1 MPRKTLGTPE
11 KPRGSSESARSPSCL
26 RSLRNA
32 SSSSQPT
39 SPSRNA
45 TRSPRP
51 GGLAQAIAP
60 PPRAALSPSPSPD
73 AHSSHTSTPRGS
85 RFIVMDE
92 GGGTIT
98 TTGIIST
105 ADPSSSSSSM
115 RASPSP
121 IPAPRPTTPT
131 RPTTTCE
138 DLLRQKDDRIA
149 HLELSYQRSLDAL
162 TNASSSLSSLTST
175 TAAELRLLRLEADAL
190 RAERDELRSGWNAVQ
205 QSLREREDEIRDLRR
220 QMRGLKEWV
229 SNSTRADATGAAT
242 QVSDEVFGAGMARL
256 GNGLQ
261 NWMLVNF
268 RRAKVRVEV
277 DDGVRGELGRVV
289 PMFDEIL
296 AMGGKIHLIQSVV
309 SRLLVDMV
317 FGAYFV
323 GLTGEQERVVREAE
337 GMLGGIASTPES
349 LNQWRALTLSILKRE
364 ADQKLQA
371 ETAVIIDALVAKANS
386 ILDAITGVDTKAT
399 AARDQ
404 GLRQLVNSAIDM
416 SRLLVVQKAIFR
428 VNMPEILPHQ
438 RVLFDAT
445 TMEDIGGEDEE
456 SLSDREICC
465 VTFPGIIKQGDET
478 GGQLQWRN
486 VIAKARVLCSP
497 EE

>member
-1 MPRKTLGTPE
+1 MPRETLGTPE
-11 KPRGSSESARSPSCL
+11 KHRLSSESAPSPSFL
-26 RSLRNA
+26 RSLPN
-32 SSSSQPT
+32 SSSSCQSI

-45 TRSPRP
+45 ARSPRP
-51 GGLAQAIAP
+51 GSLAQAIAP

-73 AHSSHTSTPRGS
+73 AHSSSTSTPRGI
-85 RFIVMDE
+85 RFMAMDE
-92 GGGTIT
+92 RGGSIT
-98 TTGIIST
+98 TTTT
-105 ADPSSSSSSM
+105 ATTEPSSSSSSSSM
-115 RASPSP
+115 RTSPS
-121 IPAPRPTTPT
+121 RPTTPT
-131 RPTTTCE
+131 RPTTCE
-138 DLLRQKDDRIA
+138 DLLKQKDNRIA

-162 TNASSSLSSLTST
+162 TNASSSLSSLTSA
-175 TAAELRLLRLEADAL
+175 TAHELRLLRLEADAL

-261 NWMLVNF
+261 NWVLVNF
-268 RRAKVRVEV
+268 RRAKVRVDH
-277 DDGVRGELGRVV
+277 DDGGVRVELGRVV
-289 PMFDEIL
+289 PVFEEIL

-309 SRLLVDMV
+309 SRLLVEMV

-323 GLTGEQERVVREAE
+323 GLTGEQERVIREAE

-364 ADQKLQA
+364 ADQKLQV
-371 ETAVIIDALVAKANS
+371 ETTAILDAFVNKANS
-386 ILDAITGVDTKAT
+386 ILDAITDADTKAT
-399 AARDQ
+399 EARDQ
-404 GLRQLVNSAIDM
+404 GLRQLVNGAIDM

-428 VNMPEILPHQ
+428 VTMPEILPHQ
-438 RVLFDAT
+438 RVLFDAA